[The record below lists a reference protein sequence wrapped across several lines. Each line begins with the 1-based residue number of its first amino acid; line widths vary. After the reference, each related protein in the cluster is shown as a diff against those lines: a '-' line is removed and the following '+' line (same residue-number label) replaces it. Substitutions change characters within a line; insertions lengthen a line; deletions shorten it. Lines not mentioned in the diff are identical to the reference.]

1 MMRLIFE
8 DRLPRHRLQLAKFD
22 PRGRRLAL
30 LDAANADMASM
41 FVYERTDSGWRQ
53 LVDVKLTES
62 ALCLA
67 FSPDGSSILLS
78 TEAGLLMFD
87 IRAQSL
93 IRFPILDGGGAN
105 ELEWFDNERVVAAY
119 SERWPPACI
128 FSLRDNKNRL
138 SLVPP
143 MREVAKHIPRIAP
156 SHDGATIAFCHA
168 FEFVFLFDTRTGDAI
183 QWNGPLQLKKSV
195 ADKDRPWEWT
205 HFARRIWF
213 SADDRE
219 IAVASQP
226 RDRTEWDEMDI
237 RSGMRNGSNQRLL
250 RVKSHMG
257 SVDMRPDFE
266 VVAAAVIGK
275 PGEVALWDARTS
287 IVRDTIHVS
296 TPTRDIRFSPDGQR
310 LVIACE
316 ERFGIFER

>member
-1 MMRLIFE
+1 MRLIFE
-8 DRLPRHRLQLAKFD
+8 DRLPRHRLQLVKFD
-22 PRGRRLAL
+22 AGGRRLAL
-30 LDAANADMASM
+30 LDGRDAAVPSM
-41 FVYERTDSGWRQ
+41 FVYEHTHSGWRRI
-53 LVDVKLTES
+53 VDLELTES

-67 FSPDGSSILLS
+67 FSPDGSCILLS
-78 TEAGLLMFD
+78 TERGFLIFD
-87 IRAQSL
+87 IGAQSL
-93 IRFPILDGGGAN
+93 VKCPIPDGGGAS
-105 ELEWFDNERVVAAY
+105 ELEWFDNGRVVAAY
-119 SERWPPACI
+119 PERWPPACV
-128 FSLRDNKNRL
+128 FSLRENKNVL

-143 MREVAKHIPRIAP
+143 LREVAKHIPRIAP
-156 SHDGATIAFCHA
+156 SHDGATIAFCHT
-168 FEFVFLFDTRTGDAI
+168 FEFVFLFDTRTGDAV
-183 QWNGPLQLKKSV
+183 QWNSSLQLSKSV
-195 ADKDRPWEWT
+195 AHRDKPWEWT

-226 RDRTEWDEMDI
+226 RDRNEWNEMDI

-250 RVKSHMG
+250 RIKSHMG
-257 SVDMRPDFE
+257 SVDMRPDFD

-310 LVIACE
+310 LVIACA